1 MLLFCAIS
9 SAGAPLGASDSPY
22 HLVIVFPR
30 PFPCRASQPWSLL
43 ATDFREVVLAML
55 SPNPDD
61 RPDVATVAVAIRG
74 EWLTDC
80 AMLDPEAEYSSE

>member
-1 MLLFCAIS
+1 M
-9 SAGAPLGASDSPY
+9 
-22 HLVIVFPR
+22 
-30 PFPCRASQPWSLL
+30 L